1 MKGFSGGCA
10 GPGTEWATGEAT
22 GGLRSHDCIL
32 SEAKAQCA
40 ATEQRGVFKKD
51 SVQVT

>member
-22 GGLRSHDCIL
+22 GGLRSRDCIL